1 MDIHTKFM
9 RAVIENKPD
18 DVKTCLTQGAD
29 VNTSIEHGITAL
41 HICAIFNY
49 VDVLKALLC
58 DPTCNTRA
66 TMTMSKIDQIKSIC
80 DAFLEKTA

>member
-18 DVKTCLTQGAD
+18 DVKTCLTQGAN

-41 HICAIFNY
+41 HICARFNY
-49 VDVLKALLC
+49 VDVLKALLL
-58 DPTCNTRA
+58 DPTCNIRA
-66 TMTMSKIDQIKSIC
+66 TMTMSKIDEMKTIC

>member
-18 DVKTCLTQGAD
+18 DVKTCLSQGAN

-41 HICAIFNY
+41 HICARFNY
-49 VDVLKALLC
+49 VDVLKALLL
-58 DPTCNTRA
+58 DPTCNIRA
-66 TMTMSKIDQIKSIC
+66 TMTMSKIDEMKSIC